1 MSSYPLPGVGPVPVR
16 KVALVLALAMSM
28 ALVGAGLAAASPIDA
43 CTLLPRAAIAQII
56 GNDAPIVRHVAP
68 LERDGVIGSSCVFQ
82 QTGGAGKTGFIT
94 VSTFESEA
102 AAQAHLTSYADKIAA
117 AGGDVA
123 VDTVGGRPA
132 SFITSEGGNG
142 QMFVIQGKVLVGAG
156 VVTRRKGMTTSLP
169 DLSRQLATAALAGL

>member
-16 KVALVLALAMSM
+16 KVALVLAFATSM
-28 ALVGAGLAAASPIDA
+28 ALVGAGLAAASPLDA
-43 CTLLPRAAIAQII
+43 CTLLPRAEVAQII

-68 LERDGVIGSSCVFQ
+68 AERDGVVGSSCVFQ
-82 QTGGAGKTGFIT
+82 QAVGAGKTGFIT

-102 AAQAHLTSYADKIAA
+102 SAQAHLKNYAEKIAA

-123 VDTVGGRPA
+123 ADTVGGRPA
-132 SFITSEGGNG
+132 SFITSDGGNG

-156 VVTRRKGMTTSLP
+156 VVTRSKGVTTSLP